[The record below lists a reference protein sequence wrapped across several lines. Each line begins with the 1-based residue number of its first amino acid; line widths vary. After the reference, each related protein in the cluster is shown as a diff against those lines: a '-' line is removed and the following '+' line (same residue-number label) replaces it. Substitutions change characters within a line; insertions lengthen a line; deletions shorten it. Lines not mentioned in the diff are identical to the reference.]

1 MRGASLSHA
10 RRFAAGSSRGMPRL
24 YTATSRDGQCSL
36 ADCSHLALPGWLL
49 MAGGWAHR
57 FLLDAQAS
65 MPPDTEPRR
74 SCNCKASF
82 PSTDTRRRVRGHNTR
97 ARGLKQPFPSTDTR
111 RRVRGH
117 QTRLAP
123 SPIQDQRPQAG
134 RCLLRRPHRV
144 RVKTQT
150 SFMVLERD
158 GLVPLFTLATKTY

>member
-1 MRGASLSHA
+1 MR
-10 RRFAAGSSRGMPRL
+10 AGSQLGHQEGCQDCTLRPR
-24 YTATSRDGQCSL
+24 AMVNVPSPIARI
-36 ADCSHLALPGWLL
+36 LALPGWLL

-82 PSTDTRRRVRGHNTR
+82 PSTDTRRRVRGHHTR

-123 SPIQDQRPQAG
+123 LPIQDHGPQAG

-158 GLVPLFTLATKTY
+158 GLVPLFTLVTKTY